1 MDHKEFYK
9 TEIEGRTAREI
20 KATVKRLHSMID
32 VLKRKMEHPDYLGD
46 GREYTEDIMRIEE
59 LRASINGAKRVLAK
73 RGVRYRP
80 TATEKR
86 AKEFDEALEDATR
99 ITLTYTFLNGNTVST
114 FSVSLDGGV
123 SFRAVVPKSGEP
135 EMKEHKSSM
144 EKADL
149 LAMLSELHIGEW
161 EKFYDNSRYGIM
173 IVDGVV
179 WTLTIEYKDKK
190 RRFTSGGTN
199 ACPYNF
205 RDLENLLGVDAY
217 YAEDEGED
225 LSEED

>member
-1 MDHKEFYK
+1 L
-9 TEIEGRTAREI
+9 TGI
-20 KATVKRLHSMID
+20 
-32 VLKRKMEHPDYLGD
+32 
-46 GREYTEDIMRIEE
+46 
-59 LRASINGAKRVLAK
+59 
-73 RGVRYRP
+73 RP
-80 TATEKR
+80 THLIYEAMADGLDAQTAAQRVRSQFDLTE
-86 AKEFDEALEDATR
+86 
-99 ITLTYTFLNGNTVST
+99 
-114 FSVSLDGGV
+114 
-123 SFRAVVPKSGEP
+123 
-135 EMKEHKSSM
+135 

-149 LAMLSELHIGEW
+149 LALLSELHIGEW

-173 IVDGVV
+173 IVEGVV

-190 RRFTSGGTN
+190 RRFTSGGAN